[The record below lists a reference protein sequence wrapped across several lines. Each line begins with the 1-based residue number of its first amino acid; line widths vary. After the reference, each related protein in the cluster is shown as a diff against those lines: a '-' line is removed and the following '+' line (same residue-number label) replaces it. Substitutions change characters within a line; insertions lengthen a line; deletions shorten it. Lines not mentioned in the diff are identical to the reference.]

1 MPQPSVQPPSPDL
14 LAAVVRRYREEELQ
28 LSQADFAWLAAV
40 SRGTISNLE
49 TGRVTPD
56 ERTWHRIR
64 TVLALPPVSLAQARD
79 GVAAPPIISGEA
91 LRGIVS
97 AILAIRDRD
106 PDVGRRT
113 AERWRRLVIKM
124 TRQDAQAGQGVSSE
138 LTWLAHDVAPMA
150 PDRAAVIQEALAGWG
165 GLSWP
170 ASPDATVLRPA
181 APEGLDHVQQL
192 VTAMDNLTEELRA
205 CRERMQGFERLPGRL
220 QDLLSSGF
228 VIQYEINRPDAAPGI
243 TNINL
248 IVANETDAADPTHQ
262 QVHDAAR
269 RWSAVVAVATHIIE
283 KQAPQL
289 SPEEITRALKS
300 GLDAQSPV
308 EVRRLLPGA
317 RSGDPAAMYDL
328 ARVLRKGGRPDEAEL
343 WLRRAAQAGH
353 PGALY
358 NLGNLAC
365 EDGRWDEAERC
376 LRSAAEARHPDAM
389 YQLWSLLRDE
399 KPSEAERWLRRAA
412 NAGNR
417 TAMYNLWH
425 LTREGGNT
433 DAAEK
438 WLRLAANAGHRE
450 ALADVSKLVQEKGP
464 EAEDEAVRWL
474 RRAAE
479 AGDSGAMSR
488 YELQLYEQQQRR
500 GLVHRAAG

>member
-1 MPQPSVQPPSPDL
+1 MPQPSVQQPSPDL
-14 LAAVVRRYREEELQ
+14 LGTVVRRYREEELQ
-28 LSQADFAWLAAV
+28 LSQTDFAWLAGV

-79 GVAAPPIISGEA
+79 GVAAPPVISGEA

-106 PDVGRRT
+106 PDVGRKT

-124 TRQDAQAGQGVSSE
+124 TREDAQARQGVSSE
-138 LTWLAHDVAPMA
+138 LTWLANDVAPMA
-150 PDRAAVIQEALAGWG
+150 PDRLTVIHDALAGWG
-165 GLSWP
+165 RTPWP
-170 ASPDATVLRPA
+170 TPLEGAVLRPA
-181 APEGLDHVQQL
+181 APEGFHQVQQL
-192 VTAMDNLTEELRA
+192 VEAMDNLTEELRA
-205 CRERMQGFERLPGRL
+205 CRERVQGFERLPERV
-220 QDLLSSGF
+220 QDLLTRGF
-228 VIQYEINRPDAAPGI
+228 VVQYDLNRPDAAPGM

-248 IVANETDAADPTHQ
+248 IVANEANPSVATQQ

-289 SPEEITRALKS
+289 SPEEIIRALKS

-308 EVRRLLPGA
+308 EVRRLLPRA
-317 RSGDPAAMYDL
+317 RGGDPAAMYDL
-328 ARVLRKGGRPDEAEL
+328 ARVLRKSGRPDEAEL
-343 WLRRAAQAGH
+343 WLRRAAEVGH

-358 NLGNLAC
+358 NLGNLAY
-365 EDGRWDEAERC
+365 EDGRRDEAERF
-376 LRSAAEARHPDAM
+376 LRSAAHAGHPDAM
-389 YQLWSLLRDE
+389 YQLWSLLRE
-399 KPSEAERWLRRAA
+399 EVPAEAEDWLRRAA
-412 NAGNR
+412 IAGNR
-417 TAMYNLWH
+417 SAMYNLWH
-425 LTREGGNT
+425 LTRESGNT

-438 WLRLAANAGHRE
+438 WLRRAANAGHPE
-450 ALADVSKLVQEKGP
+450 ALADVSRLVQENGP
-464 EAEDEAVRWL
+464 EDEAVRWL

-488 YELQLYEQQQRR
+488 YEFRLYEQQQRH
-500 GLVHRAAG
+500 GSAARAAG